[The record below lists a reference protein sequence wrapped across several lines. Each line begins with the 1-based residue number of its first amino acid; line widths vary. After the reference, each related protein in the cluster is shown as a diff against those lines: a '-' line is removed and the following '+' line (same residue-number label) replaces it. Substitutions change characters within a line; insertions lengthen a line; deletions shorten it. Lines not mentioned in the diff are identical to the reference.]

1 MKILPMPARI
11 AALIVGLIAFA
22 ALSIRFAV
30 SLEQTGSVQ
39 AAIWTMLRFFTIIG
53 NLLTA
58 VLLFGVAMGSRA
70 ASHPRRLAG
79 IMLLMGLIGIVYALL
94 LRSTEHHAGPAS
106 TANLLLHYVAP
117 PAVALYWLIFAP
129 KGKLTYRDPLI
140 WALLPIAYL
149 AYAIV
154 RAQLDGRYP
163 YPFLD
168 VARLGWMQVGM
179 TTSMI
184 AAAFIVAGMLVVW
197 IDRRLR

>member
-30 SLEQTGSVQ
+30 SLEMTGSVQ
-39 AAIWTMLRFFTIIG
+39 GALWSMLRFFTIIG
-53 NLLTA
+53 NVLTA

-79 IMLLMGLIGIVYALL
+79 LMLTMGLIGIVYVLL
-94 LRSTEHHAGPAS
+94 LSNTEHHAGPAS
-106 TANLLLHYVAP
+106 TANLLLHYIAP
-117 PAVALYWLIFAP
+117 PAVALFWLIFAP

-149 AYAIV
+149 AYAIG
-154 RAQLDGRYP
+154 RAQLDGIYP
-163 YPFLD
+163 YPFLN
-168 VARLGWMQVGM
+168 VARLGWMQVGI
-179 TTSMI
+179 TTSLI
-184 AAAFIVAGMLVVW
+184 AAAFIVAGMLIVW
-197 IDRRLR
+197 LDRRLG